1 MSTKIEHFIKA
12 NKTAFDTENPGEDL
26 WLKLSQDL
34 DKKSRKGTSMRL
46 WLSIAAS
53 LIAVM
58 SIAYLYS
65 QKSNV
70 NGATLA
76 QVSPSQAKKQVRFT
90 SLIEKKADSL
100 EVYGREN
107 PELYKKFSSDL
118 ERIQA
123 DYDGLKQELLKSPN
137 QEFIIRAMEKNLELQ
152 LRVVS
157 QQLEIINQVSE
168 VKKDNQL

>member
-1 MSTKIEHFIKA
+1 MSTKIEQFIKE
-12 NKTAFDTENPGEDL
+12 NKTAFDTESPGEDL
-26 WLKLSQDL
+26 WLKLAQEL
-34 DKKSRKGTSMRL
+34 DKKSVKKTSMRL

-53 LIAVM
+53 LITVV

-65 QKSNV
+65 QKNDI

-90 SLIEKKADSL
+90 SLIERKTDSL
-100 EVYGREN
+100 EVYGKEN

-118 ERIQA
+118 EQIQA
-123 DYDGLKQELLKSPN
+123 DYNGLKQELLKSPN
-137 QEFIIRAMEKNLELQ
+137 QGFIIRAMEKNLELQ

-168 VKKDNQL
+168 VNKDNQL